1 MEKILSKF
9 KNENKI
15 LLMLAFFSISKG
27 LWENFRQLWLQD
39 NNLNVTEI
47 SQILGIATFCCVIVL
62 IVLAKQLSLDRIK
75 KIISISLFIKVV
87 SLMALYLL
95 NHTADS
101 TLINL
106 FIIVDTI
113 CQNIIIISIYPFIVS
128 IKKEDKLYSK
138 RKLVEYLFSDIGILV
153 GGMLIGRSIGNLL
166 IDYNICLLVS
176 VVFLVLAFI
185 IVINIKNIKVNRE
198 KVELKKTIQYI
209 IKDKIVFLYIVD
221 YLVGNMAMNTGLGL
235 KMLMLTNGL
244 HFSDGEA
251 TNFLL
256 AVGLIADV
264 IGIMALKYFTPKNDY
279 LTITI
284 KFGIRMALYWIAY
297 ISNDLNICLIAMT
310 WSILIS
316 TAYENISDAPYINRI
331 RNEYQMIFT
340 NIRYTIGLVGTAI
353 GLYFAGIMYNFG
365 IAYNLGLSAFIM
377 IFQIGIAYYCI
388 YLRKKEKRIEV
399 NNKTRGK

>member
-47 SQILGIATFCCVIVL
+47 SQIIGIKTFYCINVL
-62 IVLAKQLSLDRIK
+62 IILAKKLSQDRIK

-101 TLINL
+101 ALINL

-153 GGMLIGRSIGNLL
+153 GGMLIGRSIGNLF

-176 VVFLVLAFI
+176 VIFLLLALI
-185 IVINIKNIKVNRE
+185 IVIPIKNAKVNKE

-388 YLRKKEKRIEV
+388 YLRKKEKRKE
-399 NNKTRGK
+399 NRSKQ

>member
-15 LLMLAFFSISKG
+15 LFMLAFFSISKG

-113 CQNIIIISIYPFIVS
+113 CQNIIIISIYPFIVG

>member
-15 LLMLAFFSISKG
+15 LFMLAFFSISKG

-388 YLRKKEKRIEV
+388 YLRKKEKRTEV

>member
-15 LLMLAFFSISKG
+15 LFMLAFFSISKG

-62 IVLAKQLSLDRIK
+62 IILAKQLSQDRIK

-87 SLMALYLL
+87 SLMAPYLL
-95 NHTADS
+95 NHTPDS

-185 IVINIKNIKVNRE
+185 IVINIKNIKVDKER
-198 KVELKKTIQYI
+198 VELKKTIQYI

-365 IAYNLGLSAFIM
+365 IVYNLGLSAFIM

-388 YLRKKEKRIEV
+388 YLRKKENRSKQ
-399 NNKTRGK
+399 